1 MITWKCY
8 INFIKQY
15 KCTSSDNE
23 LSRIQLNKNQGESDF
38 FLSEHLRM
46 EQLEQS
52 AMNWVYTLVNRD
64 TGVLL

>member
-23 LSRIQLNKNQGESDF
+23 LTTIQQHQLKKNQGEGTF
-38 FLSEHLRM
+38 FLSFL
-46 EQLEQS
+46 
-52 AMNWVYTLVNRD
+52 TLKDGSSWKACNELSLH
-64 TGVLL
+64 TG